1 MLIKK
6 LFKLKITT
14 QFKPA
19 VFKLKF
25 ELNFN
30 VYYKHV
36 LKDTICKYC
45 YCILSFYSLNLL
57 FYSFFV
63 TFICFICCEFLR
75 VFRSFTCTH
84 NDELNLSRISCFFYY
99 KKKAK

>member
-57 FYSFFV
+57 FYSFFFLLHLFV
-63 TFICFICCEFLR
+63 LFVVNFYGYLGRLLAHIMMNSIYQEFH
-75 VFRSFTCTH
+75 VF
-84 NDELNLSRISCFFYY
+84 
-99 KKKAK
+99 